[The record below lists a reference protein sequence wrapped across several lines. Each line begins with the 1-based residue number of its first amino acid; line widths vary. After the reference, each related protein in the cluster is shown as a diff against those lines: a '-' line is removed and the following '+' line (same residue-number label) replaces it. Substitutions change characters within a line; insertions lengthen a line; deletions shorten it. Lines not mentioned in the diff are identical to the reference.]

1 MSRNIALHQA
11 FYYGLGILMM
21 KSVSLVMLPVVTF
34 YLTPAEYGSLELLLS
49 ISNFATIL
57 VGFGLV
63 EALYRFVGLSK
74 NTSDEKHVISN
85 ILSLAIIIGI
95 FSLLIGLYISPFLV
109 NNLFSNISLFDM
121 QLVVVMFSVE
131 GCIAIPLAWL
141 RMKENARCFFLLTTG
156 KAAIQAF
163 LSWQL
168 LSAGYGLT
176 AILIAGVVSALL
188 LMSILI
194 ALQIRKTGLSF
205 NKKRLTEILLYGSPL
220 VLSGIAAFAL
230 IGADRWIIAA
240 ISSESELGLYALGK
254 KLASI
259 TLILMQPFCM
269 WWNARRFKQLKQD
282 NGEQKVAHFSSLGI
296 ALVMCCASVICIFSP
311 LFINIMINSQFSSA
325 IIYIPWL
332 ALFYVVKQTTDLINL
347 GSYLGKS
354 TWNVMSIDMVT
365 AVISLGLSYFL
376 SQYFKIPGVIFAL
389 IIAQLCR
396 ALLFYK
402 SSQKVLTLNYEWK
415 KLILLAL
422 LCSSG
427 VFIVFQIDG
436 LLNQSIIAGLFSCIL
451 CLFLYVSQLVNFNKF
466 ENNKPLEQRVET
478 TGSA

>member
-1 MSRNIALHQA
+1 
-11 FYYGLGILMM
+11 
-21 KSVSLVMLPVVTF
+21 
-34 YLTPAEYGSLELLLS
+34 
-49 ISNFATIL
+49 
-57 VGFGLV
+57 
-63 EALYRFVGLSK
+63 
-74 NTSDEKHVISN
+74 
-85 ILSLAIIIGI
+85 
-95 FSLLIGLYISPFLV
+95 
-109 NNLFSNISLFDM
+109 
-121 QLVVVMFSVE
+121 
-131 GCIAIPLAWL
+131 
-141 RMKENARCFFLLTTG
+141 
-156 KAAIQAF
+156 
-163 LSWQL
+163 
-168 LSAGYGLT
+168 
-176 AILIAGVVSALL
+176 VVSALL

-194 ALQIRKTGLSF
+194 YLQIKQTGLRF
-205 NKKRLTEILLYGSPL
+205 NINQISPILKYGCPL
-220 VLSGIAAFAL
+220 VLSGLAAFAL

-269 WWNARRFKQLKQD
+269 WWYARRFKQLKQD
-282 NGEQKVAHFSSLGI
+282 NGAQKVAHFSSLGI
-296 ALVMCCASVICIFSP
+296 ALVMCCASLICIFSP

-347 GSYLGKS
+347 GSYLGKT
-354 TWNVMSIDMVT
+354 TWNVMSIDMIT
-365 AVISLGLSYFL
+365 AGISLGLSYFL

-427 VFIVFQIDG
+427 VFIVFQIDE

-451 CLFLYVSQLVNFNKF
+451 CLFLYVSQLANLNKF
-466 ENNKPLEQRVET
+466 QNSKTLEQRVAT
-478 TGSA
+478 KKGA